1 MTPILS
7 PDHDPL
13 SQPTVEPVL
22 PQLEMDALRAAYHAF
37 LMNQTQDDN
46 LDLSPLYPATTEIA
60 ALLLQLDDLKRC
72 LDSFRPLSAHQAKNL
87 AAVFET
93 EFTYDSN
100 RIEGNTLTLRET
112 ALILEKGITVTG
124 KSMREHLEVVN
135 HHEALEFVKELIAG
149 RIDYEERALLE
160 IHRLVLNGIDRQNA
174 GKYRRERVFI
184 TGSRHV
190 PPNPLKVPDLMRAY
204 FEYYEEQKAQQHPA
218 LLAADMSEK
227 LVTIHP
233 FIDGNGRTCRLV
245 MNFLL
250 MRAGFPITNI
260 SGEREHR
267 TAYYDALQAVQLEQ
281 NPEAFQRFALQ
292 EMKLSFFR
300 YLNAVSVN
308 LNPDEQHKGAYF
320 FQKIAPLVQGKE
332 DLQ

>member
-1 MTPILS
+1 MKPF
-7 PDHDPL
+7 HER
-13 SQPTVEPVL
+13 EPEE
-22 PQLEMDALRAAYHAF
+22 QLESASPVQQSKLDTLRAAYHDY
-37 LMNQTQDDN
+37 LMEQTNDS
-46 LDLSPLYPATTEIA
+46 LDLSPLYPESTDIPV
-60 ALLLQLDDLKRC
+60 LLNQLDDLKRC
-72 LDSFRPLSAHQAKNL
+72 LDSFRPLSEHQARNL
-87 AAVFET
+87 EAVFET

-100 RIEGNTLTLRET
+100 RIEGNTLTLPET

-124 KSMREHLEVVN
+124 KSLREHLEVVN

-149 RIDYEERALLE
+149 RVDYDENTLLE

-174 GKYRRERVFI
+174 GRYRRERVFI

-204 FEYYEEQKAQQHPA
+204 FAYYAEHKGEMHPA

-260 SGEREHR
+260 SGERQHR
-267 TAYYDALQAVQLEQ
+267 TAYYDALQTVQLEQ
-281 NPEAFQRFALQ
+281 DMDAFRRFALAEIKQ
-292 EMKLSFFR
+292 ACFR

-308 LNPDEQHKGAYF
+308 LNADEQHKGGYF
-320 FQKIAPLVQGKE
+320 FERIAPLLKKT
-332 DLQ
+332 DDPA